1 LHCTLNGV
9 VIGLI
14 SFLEFLCEISIQYMT
29 VNEAFRRQGYARSML
44 LFLQDSYPE
53 NEIFF
58 GQLTDDGAALV
69 AS

>member
-1 LHCTLNGV
+1 
-9 VIGLI
+9 
-14 SFLEFLCEISIQYMT
+14 
-29 VNEAFRRQGYARSML
+29 ML

-69 AS
+69 ASMSKKITPSRYAGDFTMI